1 MQIAGDATRVG
12 ARGRDRFKA
21 FYGGGTLLRE
31 VTRIVVLPECE
42 FLKAVLRGIADHRAR
57 SFAHE
62 TARVIATSL
71 NGEGALHLRAENHG
85 GIHTDDGQQF
95 SRTTT
100 AAAQQFGHSLGELF
114 QQRCVRG
121 IVRAEFQAPSH
132 GGKSGESAGM
142 GFISRHGSR
151 G

>member
-1 MQIAGDATRVG
+1 M
-12 ARGRDRFKA
+12 
-21 FYGGGTLLRE
+21 
-31 VTRIVVLPECE
+31 LPECE

-100 AAAQQFGHSLGELF
+100 AAAQQFGHSLVSCFSSDAFAASSVPSSRPHPTEANPVNPPAWDLS
-114 QQRCVRG
+114 VDTAAVAE
-121 IVRAEFQAPSH
+121 IVLLTA
-132 GGKSGESAGM
+132 
-142 GFISRHGSR
+142 
-151 G
+151 

>member
-1 MQIAGDATRVG
+1 M
-12 ARGRDRFKA
+12 
-21 FYGGGTLLRE
+21 
-31 VTRIVVLPECE
+31 LPECE

>member
-21 FYGGGTLLRE
+21 FYGGGTLLWE
-31 VTRIVVLPECE
+31 VTKIVVLPECE
-42 FLKAVLRGIADHRAR
+42 ILKAVLRGITDHRTR
-57 SFAHE
+57 TFAHKA
-62 TARVIATSL
+62 ARVITAGS
-71 NGEGALHLRAENHG
+71 NCEGTLHLCTENHG

-121 IVRAEFQAPSH
+121 IVRTEFQAPSH